1 MSAAG
6 TGIVV
11 VCTFR
16 VKEGADAQFEELLA
30 RHWPT
35 LNELGLVT
43 ARPTQLFK
51 GDEKGGGRVFIE
63 VFEWLSE
70 DASRRAHELQE
81 VMAIWEPMGALVEMR
96 GTKPPMDFIHV
107 NDLAL

>member
-1 MSAAG
+1 MAG
-6 TGIVV
+6 EGIVV

-16 VKEGADAQFEELLA
+16 VKEGADAQFEELLQ

-35 LNELGLVT
+35 LSQLGLVT
-43 ARPTQLFK
+43 DRPTQLFK
-51 GDEKGGGRVFIE
+51 GDEKGSGLVYIE

-70 DASRRAHELQE
+70 DASRRAHELPE
-81 VMAIWEPMGALVEMR
+81 VMAIWEPMGGLVEMR

-107 NDLAL
+107 TDLSL